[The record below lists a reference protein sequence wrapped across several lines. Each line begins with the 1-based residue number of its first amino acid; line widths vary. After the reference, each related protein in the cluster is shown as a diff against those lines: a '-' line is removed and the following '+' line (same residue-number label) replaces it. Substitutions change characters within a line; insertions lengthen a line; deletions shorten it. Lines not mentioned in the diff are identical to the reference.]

1 MEAGAKR
8 VVVAATAAVAAA
20 DWKSEDIGSE
30 LVETVVDPG
39 FQISLKLE

>member
-8 VVVAATAAVAAA
+8 VVAAATAAVAA